1 MRKYIVWLM
10 RRGNVRIK
18 IITII
23 IIITYYIAPT
33 TGVKKLRVW
42 SYQKNTSL
50 AGGSSVFWNVIL
62 YYRYAHGGGDSHLN
76 AFCCRQLITWLFN
89 TTIII
94 LLCTYYVCIINVMFR
109 RGTRNNYTRPS
120 VMTMLSPYLHIWCVI
135 ITFCFHHAC
144 FVSSS
149 LKMTNRS
156 FCTIAAND
164 FNNTVITMY
173 IRPDTRKVQSIT

>member
-1 MRKYIVWLM
+1 M
-10 RRGNVRIK
+10 RRGNVRNK

-42 SYQKNTSL
+42 SYQKNTSR
-50 AGGSSVFWNVIL
+50 AGGSSVFWIVML
-62 YYRYAHGGGDSHLN
+62 YRYAYGGGNSHLN
-76 AFCCRQLITWLFN
+76 AFCYRQLITWLFN
-89 TTIII
+89 ITIII
-94 LLCTYYVCIINVMFR
+94 LLLCNYYVCIINVMFR
-109 RGTRNNYTRPS
+109 RGTSYNYTRPS

-135 ITFCFHHAC
+135 ITFCFHHAS

-156 FCTIAAND
+156 FGTTAASD
-164 FNNTVITMY
+164 FNNIVI
-173 IRPDTRKVQSIT
+173 KVDARIHAKYNRC